1 MAKAKMGDKVKVHY
15 NGLLEDGTEFDTSR
29 EKDPLEFTLGEQTVI
44 AGFED
49 SVIGMEVG
57 EKKSISIPPE
67 QAYGEMRE
75 NLIVEVA
82 RTQLPQDVEPKV
94 GMMLQASSPD
104 GDSTQVTIVA
114 VKDDTIT
121 IDGNHPLAGQQ
132 LKFDLELV
140 EIN

>member
-1 MAKAKMGDKVKVHY
+1 MAKAKLGDKVKVHY

-57 EKKSISIPPE
+57 EKKSVSIPPE
-67 QAYGEMRE
+67 QAYGAMRE
-75 NLIVEVA
+75 DFIVDVA

-121 IDGNHPLAGQQ
+121 IDGNHALAGQQ
-132 LKFDLELV
+132 LNFDLELM
-140 EIN
+140 EIL